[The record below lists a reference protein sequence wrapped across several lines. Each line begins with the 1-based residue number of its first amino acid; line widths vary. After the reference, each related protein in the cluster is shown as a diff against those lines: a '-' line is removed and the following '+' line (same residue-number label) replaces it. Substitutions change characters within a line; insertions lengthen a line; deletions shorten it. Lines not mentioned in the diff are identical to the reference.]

1 MPRNN
6 TSLLNHNTLFPMPAP
21 MHETS
26 ILADRNNRNKSPILA
41 KQRIVKKVKPD
52 MRKTIY
58 ATETKDDGFFSHRF
72 SM

>member
-1 MPRNN
+1 MPV
-6 TSLLNHNTLFPMPAP
+6 P

-26 ILADRNNRNKSPILA
+26 ILADRNNRNKSPTLA
-41 KQRIVKKVKPD
+41 KHRIIKKPKTD